1 MCKEITKIIIDGF
14 VTAKKNEL
22 YTCNYTCYESLH
34 SYTHALKES
43 MKIIA
48 IILATRMLACSVRR

>member
-22 YTCNYTCYESLH
+22 YNYTCYESLH
-34 SYTHALKES
+34 SYTHALKET

-48 IILATRMLACSVRR
+48 IIVATKMLACSVRR